1 MDKLFPKYVMMQNTE
16 GKRSCFY
23 GGLDDFDEEETEG
36 IDIAV
41 DEKDWTCEELVEIFG
56 EELENQNFHRIT
68 DIGNILLNSL
78 NASNIPETEK
88 KSVIYNFIREF
99 MHSRNMIR
107 RN

>member
-1 MDKLFPKYVMMQNTE
+1 MDKLFPKYVMMENHE

-36 IDIAV
+36 FDIEV

-56 EELENQNFHRIT
+56 EELENWNHHRET
-68 DIGNILLNSL
+68 DLGNLLLNSL
-78 NASNIPETEK
+78 NASNIPEDEK
-88 KSVIYNFIREF
+88 KTVLYNFIKEF

-107 RN
+107 K